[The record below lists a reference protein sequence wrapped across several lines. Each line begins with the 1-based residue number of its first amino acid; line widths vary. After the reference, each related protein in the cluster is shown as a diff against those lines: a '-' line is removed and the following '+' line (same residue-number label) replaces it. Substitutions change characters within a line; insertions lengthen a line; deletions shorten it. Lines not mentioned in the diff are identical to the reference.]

1 VAAHLAQRGAQLIR
15 ASEAN
20 PSAMAHFGETVFATG
35 LQMDK
40 VCYAAVRALFAD
52 ALGRD
57 PSDDEVDAVF
67 AEAAEHPNAPFRFHR
82 LLGEA
87 RKSSSHHRRLF
98 LASAFFGLEFSAMP
112 DDERDRV
119 DMVLERMVPADVGL
133 LMRLDEMNRTATP
146 PDEVDGPHI
155 FQGTRVAALLNGI
168 DIRVAT
174 TDDFDD
180 SESDS
185 TYGFEPHVFVDER
198 FHVDQVAFGSLV
210 SLGCL
215 EIAQSKGAQ
224 LPWELH
230 RLMITE
236 IGHLVI
242 RAIAE
247 VRPGFEKRSTPS
259 EIPG

>member
-1 VAAHLAQRGAQLIR
+1 MSTVALAMKSLLSSGKVAAHLARRGAQLIR
-15 ASEAN
+15 ASESN

-35 LQMDK
+35 LEMDK
-40 VCYAAVRALFAD
+40 VCYAAVRALFAH

-146 PDEVDGPHI
+146 PAEVDGPHI

-168 DIRVAT
+168 DVRVAT

-185 TYGFEPHVFVDER
+185 TYGFDPPAGAARSAGR
-198 FHVDQVAFGSLV
+198 FLIDRVRVALALTLV
-210 SLGCL
+210 
-215 EIAQSKGAQ
+215 
-224 LPWELH
+224 
-230 RLMITE
+230 
-236 IGHLVI
+236 
-242 RAIAE
+242 
-247 VRPGFEKRSTPS
+247 PGFLRVEPTIAP
-259 EIPG
+259 ENVALVGVQV